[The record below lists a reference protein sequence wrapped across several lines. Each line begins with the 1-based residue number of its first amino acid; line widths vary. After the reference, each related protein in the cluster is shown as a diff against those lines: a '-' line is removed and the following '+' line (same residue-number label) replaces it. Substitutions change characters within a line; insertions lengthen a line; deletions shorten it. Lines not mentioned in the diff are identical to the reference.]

1 MQRLL
6 LVIGFACLAGCSN
19 EDPKESQ
26 KPDGG
31 PSCTYTLTWGR
42 RDAAGAF
49 LPFGD
54 GDDAEI
60 TLGFQGFRYIQST
73 LRLEDVKA
81 TSATH
86 SARIVVEGQAP
97 YTLSD
102 TPVKLEDQGGVL
114 YTEEVLVFFN
124 DLPIA
129 DIVGKNAEITL
140 TAKAGGCVGTT
151 KRTVVLRDDE
161 SCIQQEDG
169 GLVCEP
175 TDGGT

>member
-1 MQRLL
+1 MRRLL
-6 LVIGFACLAGCSN
+6 LGLALACLAGCST
-19 EDPKESQ
+19 EDPKSSTQ
-26 KPDGG
+26 PDAG
-31 PSCTYTLTWGR
+31 PSCTYTLSWGHR
-42 RDAAGAF
+42 SAGGAF
-49 LPFGD
+49 EAFAD

-86 SARIVVEGQAP
+86 SARIVVEGQDP

-102 TPVKLEDQGGVL
+102 TPVKVHEEAGALYSED
-114 YTEEVLVFFN
+114 VLVFFN

-129 DIVGKNAEITL
+129 DIVGKSAEITL
-140 TAKAGGCVGTT
+140 TAKAGGCLGST
-151 KRTVVLRDDE
+151 KRTVVLRDDQ

-169 GLVCEP
+169 GMVCEP
-175 TDGGT
+175 TDGGP

>member
-6 LVIGFACLAGCSN
+6 LVFAFACLSGCSN
-19 EDPKESQ
+19 QDPGESQ
-26 KPDGG
+26 KPDAG
-31 PSCTYTLTWGR
+31 PSCTYTLSWGQR
-42 RDAAGAF
+42 APGGAF
-49 LPFGD
+49 QPFGD

-73 LRLEDVKA
+73 LRLEDVQA

-86 SARIVVEGQAP
+86 SARIVVEGQDP

-102 TPVKLEDQGGVL
+102 TPVKVKDEGGVL
-114 YTEEVLVFFN
+114 YSDEVLVFFN

-140 TAKAGGCVGTT
+140 TATAAGCLGTT

-175 TDGGT
+175 TDGGP